1 MTQEESV
8 FHADTEDSTHVVS
21 LSEFM
26 QGMDKFQDHTYI
38 GDGKDETT
46 GEAFKYAMVTDGHGS
61 DICTNMLLSTPL
73 DKIVEMLGKEDPVG
87 AVAKYINDRIPQFCQ
102 FGTGATMC
110 LVKVYKDRI
119 VCINSG
125 DSQAYLYCDGALVF
139 KTKEHTAANE
149 DEVARLKA
157 MNPDIDFTPSMAFEV
172 VSENRLVQCASKY
185 AHWPDGQRLACT
197 QALGHG
203 GRTGYAPD
211 KTTIQID
218 TGRSYHV
225 IVGSDGI
232 WDMMIK
238 DSVADA
244 ERLCGLD
251 AADVVRFARD
261 RWLQEW
267 EMVTLAN
274 PNSVYLSSFKPRE
287 CDDMSAAVVRIEAK

>member
-1 MTQEESV
+1 MMQEESV
-8 FHADTEDSTHVVS
+8 FQVEAADTHVVS

-26 QGMDKFQDHTYI
+26 QGMDKCQDHTYI

-46 GEAFKYAMVTDGHGS
+46 GEAFKYAMVTDGHGA
-61 DICTNMLLSTPL
+61 DICINVLLSTPL
-73 DKIVEMLGKEDPVG
+73 DKITEMIGNDDPVG
-87 AVAKYINDRIPQFCQ
+87 TVAKYVNDRIPKFCQ
-102 FGTGATMC
+102 LGTGATIC

-125 DSQAYLYCDGALVF
+125 DSQAYVYCDGDLVF

-157 MNPDIDFTPSMAFEV
+157 MNPDIDFTPSMAFNV
-172 VSENRLVQCASKY
+172 VSVNRLVQCASKY

-211 KTTIQID
+211 KTTIPIE

-238 DSVADA
+238 DSMADA

-274 PNSVYLSSFKPRE
+274 PNSVYRNRFRPNE
-287 CDDMSAAVVRIEAK
+287 CDDMCAAVVRITAN